1 MTLGKYTIVKDYIIL
16 SVNQNVHSSFHF
28 YQITHTSPQL
38 CISKRII
45 LKESKYCHFCYE
57 STNIQSILV
66 SQDIFCFNQKC
77 TCTGT
82 KYRYQ
87 YRYKYPTSNDV
98 TSSIQIIVKSV
109 YLTILYGTTYV
120 RCTIRKKDI
129 PYRTYV
135 VPYANVKFYL
145 FTVQKKITIKIRI
158 SVLSSN
164 VRTPVSY
171 QYKDT

>member
-1 MTLGKYTIVKDYIIL
+1 MALGKYTIVKDYIIL

-28 YQITHTSPQL
+28 YQITHTSLQL

-82 KYRYQ
+82 KYRYRYQ
-87 YRYKYPTSNDV
+87 YPPSNDV
-98 TSSIQIIVKSV
+98 TSSIQIIAKSV

-129 PYRTYV
+129 PYRTY
-135 VPYANVKFYL
+135 ANVKFYL
-145 FTVQKKITIKIRI
+145 FTKKK
-158 SVLSSN
+158 S
-164 VRTPVSY
+164 
-171 QYKDT
+171 Q